1 MASSF
6 INASK
11 TLTSVSQDLYTA
23 PSTAK
28 SAVVH
33 SMYFS
38 CTSDLSGTSVT
49 LSVYDSVGLTT
60 KKVLNNVPIAPNSTL
75 VLEKPINLKPND
87 KLTALAANAF
97 CDVVASVLL
106 IT

>member
-11 TLTSVSQDLYTA
+11 TLTSISQDVYTA
-23 PSTAK
+23 PSGAR

-33 SMYFS
+33 SIYFS

-49 LSVYDSVGLTT
+49 LTVYDSVGLTT

-87 KLTALAANAF
+87 KLSAQAANSF
-97 CDVVASVLL
+97 CDMVASILL